1 MSSPV
6 RFQKIESNIP
16 IGCIDSLKSPFF
28 DGNFVFSH
36 LIQYKNFDE
45 HLPEVGAC
53 AVKAMGQ
60 ELPRVGH
67 LVLFNLWPNRGDF
80 GRRCAKIV
88 RARRLFPANFAFR
101 CFANNNFKDVK
112 FSAL

>member
-45 HLPEVGAC
+45 YLPEVGAC
-53 AVKAMGQ
+53 AVKARGQ
-60 ELPRVGH
+60 ELSRVGH
-67 LVLFNLWPNRGDF
+67 LILYNTALKS
-80 GRRCAKIV
+80 GRLIGGLASRDIE
-88 RARRLFPANFAFR
+88 
-101 CFANNNFKDVK
+101 
-112 FSAL
+112 

>member
-1 MSSPV
+1 MSSSV
-6 RFQKIESNIP
+6 HFQKIESNIP

-28 DGNFVFSH
+28 NANFEFSH

-67 LVLFNLWPNRGDF
+67 LVLFNLCLHEPVF
-80 GRRCAKIV
+80 KPESI
-88 RARRLFPANFAFR
+88 FPGGEGWGI
-101 CFANNNFKDVK
+101 
-112 FSAL
+112 

>member
-1 MSSPV
+1 MSSSV

-28 DGNFVFSH
+28 DGNFVFSR

-45 HLPEVGAC
+45 HLPGVGAC
-53 AVKAMGQ
+53 AVKARGQ

-67 LVLFNLWPNRGDF
+67 LILFNLCQRIPILCTNSTHLVASLICIDL
-80 GRRCAKIV
+80 IV
-88 RARRLFPANFAFR
+88 SREGI
-101 CFANNNFKDVK
+101 
-112 FSAL
+112 

>member
-1 MSSPV
+1 MV
-6 RFQKIESNIP
+6 RDDDLATNNWKL
-16 IGCIDSLKSPFF
+16 GKVVAMHLVCKVRVLVY
-28 DGNFVFSH
+28 DGTKPSH
-36 LIQYKNFDE
+36 LDRPIQKPV
-45 HLPEVGAC
+45 LIV
-53 AVKAMGQ
+53 GQ
-60 ELPRVGH
+60 EDGEKENLDIADADRV
-67 LVLFNLWPNRGDF
+67 NRGDF

>member
-1 MSSPV
+1 MSSSI

-36 LIQYKNFDE
+36 LTQYKNFDE

-53 AVKAMGQ
+53 AVKARGQ

-67 LVLFNLWPNRGDF
+67 LILFLNL
-80 GRRCAKIV
+80 
-88 RARRLFPANFAFR
+88 
-101 CFANNNFKDVK
+101 
-112 FSAL
+112 

>member
-16 IGCIDSLKSPFF
+16 IGSCIDSLKSPFF
-28 DGNFVFSH
+28 GGNFVFSR

-45 HLPEVGAC
+45 HLPGVGAC
-53 AVKAMGQ
+53 AVKATGQ

-67 LVLFNLWPNRGDF
+67 LILFNLCLERRTIVTRLRSLMDF
-80 GRRCAKIV
+80 TLR
-88 RARRLFPANFAFR
+88 
-101 CFANNNFKDVK
+101 
-112 FSAL
+112 